1 MTQPSPPLTDL
12 LRSASVRKHS
22 MSDSI
27 VNARLVT
34 VLVDRV
40 LYARALS
47 CFYWILSRIESELN
61 HAAETDQRTPT
72 SYMNK
77 LISYILFRHMNAGL
91 VPFVTAST
99 PLFRR
104 DAIAQDLEYYLG
116 PDWKRD
122 AEKHSLSYV
131 QAYLERLDY
140 ISSNKDVSILLAAH
154 AFTQHQAFAS
164 GGRILA
170 SRVIPKGLGLDPHST
185 DGRKAFQYS
194 SGDDAYVRA
203 QRESVKSAL
212 DDLGKHMSDQEKELF
227 VKEHCLVFT
236 MNNTIVTSFRV
247 GWLNPLRAGMTFVS
261 KALLSSPLGW
271 MTVGVAVSVALYR
284 YYYTSTIH

>member
-61 HAAETDQRTPT
+61 HAAETDQR
-72 SYMNK
+72 
-77 LISYILFRHMNAGL
+77 L

-170 SRVIPKGLGLDPHST
+170 SRVIPKGLGLDPHGT

-261 KALLSSPLGW
+261 KALLSSRIGW